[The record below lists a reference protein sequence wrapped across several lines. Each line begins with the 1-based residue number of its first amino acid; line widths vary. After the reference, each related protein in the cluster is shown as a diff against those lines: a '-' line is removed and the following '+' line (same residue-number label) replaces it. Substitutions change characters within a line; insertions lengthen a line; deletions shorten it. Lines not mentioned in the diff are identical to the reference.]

1 MISFTEENYLKSVF
15 HLSNVS
21 SEVSVKDVSADLGI
35 KMPTVTSMMK
45 KLAAKGLV
53 EYQSYKPVKLT
64 PRGQTEAALVI
75 RKHRLT
81 EMFLVEHMGFGWEEV
96 HEIAE
101 QIEHVKAPALF
112 NRMDEIMGHPK
123 VDPHGSP
130 IPDRHGKIMSRKLR
144 KLSELSEGDTFTI
157 EAVTNS
163 EDDFL
168 NYLNQR
174 DLSLGTV
181 LQVVFIEPFDFSITV
196 RYKDKETILSKTV
209 SDRLLGE

>member
-53 EYQSYKPVKLT
+53 EYKSYKPVKLT

-130 IPDRHGKIMSRKLR
+130 IPDRQGKIMSRKLR